1 MSRQWH
7 QYAIALLGFVVVL
20 ALVQHSA
27 EQIDFITV
35 TLSLCVI
42 ILYES
47 NTHWDSSV
55 AQKLVLLLNLEV
67 EDLVSFAGVR
77 ASWPFVDA
85 CLTFFLIPI
94 SICKTPTGMWYSAEC
109 HSLPSAHQTQWE
121 CANHAP
127 YMHGVWLKAFK
138 VSRQY
143 CIT

>member
-1 MSRQWH
+1 MGSACASDLSTNNVNRTVFAVTTSSQLVSSPMVQHNSHQLFMSRQWH

-20 ALVQHSA
+20 ALVQHSE

-77 ASWPFVDA
+77 AS
-85 CLTFFLIPI
+85 
-94 SICKTPTGMWYSAEC
+94 
-109 HSLPSAHQTQWE
+109 
-121 CANHAP
+121 
-127 YMHGVWLKAFK
+127 
-138 VSRQY
+138 
-143 CIT
+143 

>member
-1 MSRQWH
+1 MGSACASDLSTNNVNRTVSAVTTSSQLVSSPMVQHNSFIIFMSRQWH

-55 AQKLVLLLNLEV
+55 A
-67 EDLVSFAGVR
+67 R
-77 ASWPFVDA
+77 
-85 CLTFFLIPI
+85 
-94 SICKTPTGMWYSAEC
+94 
-109 HSLPSAHQTQWE
+109 
-121 CANHAP
+121 
-127 YMHGVWLKAFK
+127 
-138 VSRQY
+138 
-143 CIT
+143 